1 MAETA
6 NLLTVQIDGPNLVT
20 GSVQVVTATGI
31 RRLGTVMLCRC
42 GQSLDKPFC
51 DGAHVKCGFRDPA
64 RLPAKAEAL
73 PVGTGALTIR
83 PIANGPNR
91 CEGPLVIRG
100 ADERSAS
107 ANLTLLCR
115 CGHSR
120 SKPYCDGTHA
130 RIGFRAYAKSNAGYV
145 TKPEQGELNAEES
158 QLKKEIDS
166 DRK

>member
-1 MAETA
+1 MADQK
-6 NLLTVQIDGPNLVT
+6 NLLIVQIDGPNLVT
-20 GSVQVVTATGI
+20 GSVQVVTATGV
-31 RRLGTVMLCRC
+31 RSLRTAMLCRC

-64 RLPAKAEAL
+64 RLPARIDSL
-73 PVGTGALTIR
+73 SVGSGPLTIR

-107 ANLTLLCR
+107 ANLTFLCR

-120 SKPYCDGTHA
+120 SKPYCDGTHT
-130 RIGFRAYAKSNAGYV
+130 RIGFRA
-145 TKPEQGELNAEES
+145 
-158 QLKKEIDS
+158 
-166 DRK
+166 